1 MKNWKKLFSKTIL
14 DRGYEYYLEGAV
26 ENIDKEDDVISAT
39 VSGTELY
46 KVEIYLDNGEVND
59 MKCDCPYAEGGNYCK
74 HMAAVLYEFEDAGSD
89 INPAVKETVTDMVNA
104 ADEAVVK
111 AFLAEILKNDDKL
124 KQRFLLK
131 VSKPKTSVDAYKK
144 LIDATIYEHED
155 DWGFIDYQEA
165 SDFYVDMEAFADDIR
180 IMIDNGQYRD
190 AYELSFYIC
199 QQVAGIDSDDDGEMT
214 MLLDDFSAF
223 WAEIAEKMS
232 PPDKDWLF
240 EQALLEY
247 ELCDNEF
254 LDDYLEAFV
263 TKEFREERFH
273 DRVIGFIDTEINTAE
288 PDSYQRSSAL
298 RRMADYLN
306 DTKTAFDKT
315 EKFCREHWEDIHM
328 REWLASQF
336 AQRDEW
342 QKAIEIYEECISS
355 ETSHPGS
362 VKRYREE
369 LLRLYRKTGNTE
381 KAMEIL
387 WDLVCQLKCYEY
399 YDELKSQYSEE
410 EWIQKREEVFS
421 AFAGY
426 GQARLLCEEK
436 LYDRLW
442 EHLKE
447 ENLFTV
453 LGYEDVLLP
462 KHSAEILR
470 KYSAYLNQAATQASG
485 RKAYQEWVRL
495 LKRME
500 KIDGGKELAKQIAEN
515 WRIKYKNRSAM
526 MDELRKL

>member
-1 MKNWKKLFSKTIL
+1 MIV
-14 DRGYEYYLEGAV
+14 A
-26 ENIDKEDDVISAT
+26 DVLIWT
-39 VSGTELY
+39 
-46 KVEIYLDNGEVND
+46 N
-59 MKCDCPYAEGGNYCK
+59 
-74 HMAAVLYEFEDAGSD
+74 EFG
-89 INPAVKETVTDMVNA
+89 
-104 ADEAVVK
+104 
-111 AFLAEILKNDDKL
+111 
-124 KQRFLLK
+124 
-131 VSKPKTSVDAYKK
+131 
-144 LIDATIYEHED
+144 
-155 DWGFIDYQEA
+155 YQEA
-165 SDFYVDMEAFADDIR
+165 SDFYVDMKAFAVDIR

-190 AYELSFYIC
+190 AFELSFYLC

-223 WAEIAEKMS
+223 WSEIAEKMS
-232 PPDKDWLF
+232 PQDKDWLF

-247 ELCDNEF
+247 ELCDNEYP
-254 LDDYLEAFV
+254 DDCLEAFI
-263 TKEFREERFH
+263 TKQFREERFRG
-273 DRVIGFIDTEINTAE
+273 RVIDFIETEINTAE
-288 PDSYQRSSAL
+288 PDSYQRSFAL

-306 DTKTAFDKT
+306 DTETAFSET
-315 EKFCREHWEDIHM
+315 ETFCREHWEDIHM

-399 YDELKSQYSEE
+399 YDELKSQYSGE

-442 EHLKE
+442 ELLKDAD
-447 ENLFTV
+447 LHTV

-462 KHSAEILR
+462 KYSAEILK
-470 KYSAYLNQAATQASG
+470 KYSAYLNQAAMQASG

-500 KIDGGKELAKQIAEN
+500 IIDSGKELARQIAEN